1 MTKIKNDIRKLFSEI
16 DIDKFSFLS
25 ILENFYEGIMI
36 TDFNGTVLFLNDE
49 QARIDD
55 IQSETII
62 GKKVTDIYHM
72 DDGVSPIMQCLKT
85 GKPLKGLAC
94 YYRTH
99 LGKLVNSIHNIFP
112 LYEDKKLLGSIC
124 FIQDFSIIEQK
135 FDSVAQPE
143 TLQNPQ
149 RSNRLPSVKSNK
161 QLGNGTCFSFHDIL
175 GESRDFLESI
185 KVAKLAAQ
193 STSSV
198 MLFGETGTG
207 KELFAQ
213 SIHNHSQRSRK
224 QYIAINCAAIPENLL
239 EGILFGTS
247 KGAFT
252 GAVDKQG
259 LFEQADGGTLF
270 LDEINSMTTGLQA
283 KLLRFLQERKIR
295 RVGSL
300 EEVAIDIKLISS
312 VNQNPHISIA
322 NGQLRPD
329 LFYRLAVIFIQISP
343 LRERLDDLQVLIA
356 HFLQKC
362 NTLME
367 KKINALS
374 GEVMTLFEQYHWP
387 GNVRELEHVIEGA
400 MNLVKTRETIMK
412 HHLSAH
418 LNLFFNDGSNAVE
431 KKYLSHTAN
440 APDISQQT
448 IKGRMNYYFPASSTA
463 LKSDKALEQEY
474 TLFEKR
480 DENEISLIKDALKK
494 TSGKPSA
501 AARVLGISPQLLNY
515 KMKKYQ
521 INHTKYK
528 I

>member
-1 MTKIKNDIRKLFSEI
+1 MTKTQSDIRRLFPDI
-16 DIDKFSFLS
+16 DIDKFSFMSL
-25 ILENFYEGIMI
+25 LEDFYEGITV
-36 TDFNGTVLFLNDE
+36 TDSLGRVLFMNDE
-49 QARIDD
+49 QARMDD
-55 IQSETII
+55 IQPETVI
-62 GKKVTDIYHM
+62 GKKVTEIYQV
-72 DDGVSPIMQCLKT
+72 DDGVSPTMQCLKT
-85 GKPLKGLAC
+85 GNPIKGLAC
-94 YYRTH
+94 YYRTN

-112 LYEDKKLLGSIC
+112 LYEDRKILGAIC

-135 FDSVAQPE
+135 FDSVSQSKKLNNFQE
-143 TLQNPQ
+143 LNKLSTG
-149 RSNRLPSVKSNK
+149 RSNK
-161 QLGNGTCFSFHDIL
+161 QLGNGTCFSFHDII
-175 GESRDFLESI
+175 GESREFLEAT

-213 SIHNHSQRSRK
+213 SIHNHSSRREK
-224 QYIAINCAAIPENLL
+224 KYVAVNCAAIPENLL

-259 LFEQADGGTLF
+259 IFEKANGGTLF
-270 LDEINSMTTGLQA
+270 LDEVNSMTVGLQA
-283 KLLRFLQERKIR
+283 KLLRFLQDRKVR

-300 EEVAIDIKLISS
+300 EEVEIDCKIISS
-312 VNQNPHISIA
+312 VNKNPHISIT
-322 NGQLRPD
+322 NGHLRSD
-329 LFYRLAVIFIQISP
+329 LFYRLAVVFIRIPS
-343 LRERLDDLQVLIA
+343 LVERLDDLQMLII

-362 NTLME
+362 NALMG

-374 GEVMTLFEQYHWP
+374 GEVMTLFEKYPWP

-418 LNLFFNDGSNAVE
+418 LNLFFNEGSDTI
-431 KKYLSHTAN
+431 KKKTVSHTAFDM
-440 APDISQQT
+440 PQQT
-448 IKGRMNYYFPASSTA
+448 MNGRISYYFSPSSTA
-463 LKSDKALEQEY
+463 LQNNNTSALRG
-474 TLFEKR
+474 TFFEKR
-480 DENEISLIKDALKK
+480 DEKEMSLIKDALEK

-501 AARVLGISPQLLNY
+501 SARLLGISPQLLNY

-521 INHTKYK
+521 ISHKKYK
-528 I
+528 P